1 MMTVMQVCG
10 ANKPGG
16 AEAHFLRFCLEME
29 KRAEIRVIV
38 VVRKKSWLAEQFKKS
53 SLTVYELPFWGRW
66 DLLTRLRLGQI
77 ARQEQVQI
85 AQCWMSRAASLMPR
99 ISGTLNL
106 GRLGGYYALKNFTS
120 MHWLVGATEDLAR
133 HIRDH
138 GQAAERTAVIPNFVN
153 PPQPEDPDTSARL
166 RHQLQLKDKRV
177 IFTPARLH
185 HVKGLDT
192 ALKALSMLPRTYVYI
207 LAGQGPEEP
216 NLRQQIAQLQ
226 LEDRV
231 HLVGWTDNIS
241 QYCQVSEVFLVPSR
255 HEPFGSVLLEAWS
268 HRLPLVSSD
277 SQGATAITR
286 QGDTALIFPK
296 NDAAA
301 LSKAILQL
309 AEDKTLANHLVQC
322 GYEEYQQNY
331 TAASVMDGYIALY
344 QRMLGT
350 AGRKQDET
358 NC

>member
-1 MMTVMQVCG
+1 MITVMQVCG

-29 KRAEIRVIV
+29 KRDGIRVIV
-38 VVRKKSWLAEQFKKS
+38 VVRKKSWLAEQFKRT
-53 SLTVYELPFWGRW
+53 SLTVFELPFMGRW
-66 DLLTRLRLGQI
+66 DLLTRLRLRQI

-99 ISGTLNL
+99 VSGTLNL

-120 MHWLVGATEDLAR
+120 MHWLVGATEDLAK

-138 GQAAERTAVIPNFVN
+138 GRASERTVVIPNFVN
-153 PPQPEDPDTSARL
+153 PPQPEDPNTSARL
-166 RHQLQLKDKRV
+166 CQQLQLSGKRV

-185 HVKGLDT
+185 PVKGLDT
-192 ALKALSMLPRTYVYI
+192 ALDALALLPQNFVYI
-207 LAGQGPEEP
+207 VAGKGPEEA
-216 NLRQQIAQLQ
+216 NLRQQIAQLD
-226 LEDRV
+226 LKKRV

-241 QYCQVSEVFLVPSR
+241 QYCQVSDLLLVPSR

-286 QGDTALIFPK
+286 HGDTALIFAK
-296 NDAAA
+296 NDASA
-301 LSKAILQL
+301 LSKAIVQL
-309 AEDKTLANHLVQC
+309 ARDETLANHLVQC
-322 GYEEYQQNY
+322 GYEEYQRHY
-331 TAASVMDGYIALY
+331 TATSVMDAYIALY
-344 QRMLGT
+344 QRMLVM
-350 AGRKQDET
+350 AGRNQDQSL
-358 NC
+358 C

>member
-1 MMTVMQVCG
+1 MQVCG

-29 KRAEIRVIV
+29 KREEVRIIV
-38 VVRKKSWLAEQFKKS
+38 AVRKGSWLAKQLKKS
-53 SLTVYELPFWGRW
+53 SLTVYELQFLGRW
-66 DLLTRLRLGQI
+66 DLLTRLRLRLI
-77 ARQEQVQI
+77 AQREQVQI

-99 ISGTLNL
+99 VDGTLNL
-106 GRLGGYYALKNFTS
+106 GRLGGYYSLKNFTS
-120 MHWLVGATEDLAR
+120 MHWLVGATEDLAK

-138 GQAAERTAVIPNFVN
+138 GQTAERTVVIPNFVN
-153 PPQPEDPDTSARL
+153 PPQPEDSDTSTRL

-185 HVKGLDT
+185 PVKGLDT
-192 ALKALSMLPRTYVYI
+192 ALKALSILPRDYVYI
-207 LAGQGPEEP
+207 LAGKGPEEA

-241 QYCQVSEVFLVPSR
+241 QYCWVSDLFLVPSR

-268 HRLPLVSSD
+268 HQRPLISSD

-286 QGDTALIFPK
+286 HGHTALIFPK
-296 NDAAA
+296 DDAAA
-301 LSKAILQL
+301 LSQAVMQL
-309 AEDKTLANHLVQC
+309 GEDVSLAQSLVQN
-322 GYEEYQQNY
+322 GHKKYQQHY
-331 TAASVMDGYIALY
+331 TADSVISAYISLY
-344 QRMLGT
+344 SKMLNT
-350 AGRKQDET
+350 
-358 NC
+358 